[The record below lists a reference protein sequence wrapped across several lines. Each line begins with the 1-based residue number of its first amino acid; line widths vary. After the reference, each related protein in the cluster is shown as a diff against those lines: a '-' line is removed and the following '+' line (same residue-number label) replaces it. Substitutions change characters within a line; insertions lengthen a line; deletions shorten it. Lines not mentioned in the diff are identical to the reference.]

1 MNNLPSDI
9 LPNNIQ
15 LQQLNQ
21 LLQQRQSGLNRF
33 VQYDNRPKEIN
44 RRYNYQQGSYPLQQ
58 YNQLRQPVFN
68 RFVQFDNRSKELNGN
83 YNFLQGGYQQQQ
95 LNDMYQDRIPTFN
108 KNIPYNNLIKNN
120 KNLNLSPNGYQYIMI
135 DIETMTIFLK

>member
-1 MNNLPSDI
+1 MNWLYLGDQLNNISLNKGLNNAMNNLPSDI

-44 RRYNYQQGSYPLQQ
+44 RRYNYQ
-58 YNQLRQPVFN
+58 
-68 RFVQFDNRSKELNGN
+68 
-83 YNFLQGGYQQQQ
+83 
-95 LNDMYQDRIPTFN
+95 
-108 KNIPYNNLIKNN
+108 
-120 KNLNLSPNGYQYIMI
+120 
-135 DIETMTIFLK
+135 